1 MMYLSAYPPT
11 PTLPL
16 EGGGS
21 NECHTLFPSPLR
33 GEGQG
38 GGDYA

>member
-1 MMYLSAYPPT
+1 MMNFSDRPPT

-16 EGGGS
+16 KGGGS
-21 NECHTLFPSPLR
+21 SECHTLFPSPLR

-38 GGDYA
+38 GGAYA